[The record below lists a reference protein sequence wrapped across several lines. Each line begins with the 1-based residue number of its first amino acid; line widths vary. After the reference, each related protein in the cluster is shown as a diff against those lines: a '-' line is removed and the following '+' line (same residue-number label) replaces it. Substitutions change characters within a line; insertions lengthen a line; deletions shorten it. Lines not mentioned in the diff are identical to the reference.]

1 MLPGRRFSTRQIAAV
16 DKSCGGG
23 GDKLLEPSL
32 LLIAK

>member
-23 GDKLLEPSL
+23 DKLLEPSL